1 MKYYRLNVQVSENQ
15 EKTTKEYYPRALHN
29 SRSIEVVGLNSDTP
43 LSMLAALMHDMLE
56 STTTMVSLV
65 VLPIN

>member
-1 MKYYRLNVQVSENQ
+1 MKYYRLHVQVNENQ
-15 EKTTKEYYPRALHN
+15 EKTTKEYYPRPLHN

-65 VLPIN
+65 VLPVN